1 MIDFSLYLITDRHQ
15 TMGRP
20 LLEVVEAALSGG
32 VRAVQLREKDLPAA
46 ELYELAWELRALT
59 ARYDARLF
67 INDRIDL
74 ALAVEA
80 DGVHLGVNSLP
91 VTAAR
96 RIAPDLI
103 IGYSSHAV
111 GEAAAAL
118 AKGADFVTFGPVFHT
133 PSKAAYGEPQG
144 TAKLAQACA
153 QLHGPVFALGGIK
166 QGNLDQVTA
175 HGCYRVALISAI
187 LAAPDPAA
195 AAEAFRRR
203 LQKNCVATEDTEG
216 SEETKNND

>member
-15 TMGRP
+15 TAGRP

-46 ELYELAWELRALT
+46 ELYDLAWELRALT
-59 ARYDARLF
+59 SRYDARLL
-67 INDRIDL
+67 INERIDV

-80 DGVHLGVNSLP
+80 DGVHLGVRSLP

-96 RIAPDLI
+96 RIAPDLL
-103 IGYSSHAV
+103 IGYSSHAL

-118 AKGADFVTFGPVFHT
+118 AKGADFVTFGPVFTT
-133 PSKAAYGEPQG
+133 PSKAAYGEPLG
-144 TAKLAQACA
+144 LTKLARACEA
-153 QLHGPVFALGGIK
+153 AKSPVFALGGVK
-166 QGNLDQVTA
+166 QTNLAQVTA
-175 HGCYRVALISAI
+175 AGCYRVALISDI

-195 AAEAFRRR
+195 AAEAFRRG
-203 LQKNCVATEDTEG
+203 LQ
-216 SEETKNND
+216 

>member
-15 TMGRP
+15 TAGRP

-32 VRAVQLREKDLPAA
+32 ARAVQLREKDLAPAD
-46 ELYELAWELRALT
+46 LYELAWEMRAIT
-59 ARYDARLF
+59 SRYDARLF

-80 DGVHLGVNSLP
+80 DGVHLGKAGLP

-96 RIAPDLI
+96 RIAPGLI
-103 IGYSSHAV
+103 IGYSSHGV

-118 AKGADFVTFGPVFHT
+118 AKGADFVTFGPVFST
-133 PSKAAYGEPQG
+133 PSKTVYGEPLG
-144 TAKLAQACA
+144 IAELTRACEHA
-153 QLHGPVFALGGIK
+153 SGPIFALGGVK
-166 QGNLDQVTA
+166 RQNLSRITGA
-175 HGCYRVALISAI
+175 GCHRVALISDI

-195 AAEAFRRR
+195 ATEEIRRALR
-203 LQKNCVATEDTEG
+203 
-216 SEETKNND
+216 

>member
-15 TMGRP
+15 TAGRP
-20 LLEVVEAALSGG
+20 LLEVLEAALSGG
-32 VRAVQLREKDLPAA
+32 VRAVQLREKDLPVA

-59 ARYDARLF
+59 ARFDARLF

-74 ALAVEA
+74 AMAVEA
-80 DGVHLGVNSLP
+80 DGVHLGKQSLP

-96 RIAPDLI
+96 RIAPDIL

-118 AKGADFVTFGPVFHT
+118 AKGADFVTFGPIFPT
-133 PSKAAYGEPQG
+133 PSKAAYGEPVG
-144 TAKLAQACA
+144 LAELSRACNQANA
-153 QLHGPVFALGGIK
+153 PVFALGGVK
-166 QGNLDQVTA
+166 PDNLDKVKATA
-175 HGCYRVALISAI
+175 CCRVALISGI

-195 AAEAFRRR
+195 AAEQFRRG
-203 LQKNCVATEDTEG
+203 LK
-216 SEETKNND
+216 

>member
-1 MIDFSLYLITDRHQ
+1 VIDFSLYLITDRNQ
-15 TMGRP
+15 TAGRP

-32 VRAVQLREKDLPAA
+32 VRAVQLREKDLPVP
-46 ELYELAWELRALT
+46 ELYDLAWELRALT
-59 ARYDARLF
+59 ARYDARLL
-67 INDRIDL
+67 INERIDI

-80 DGVHLGVNSLP
+80 DGVQLGTNSLP

-96 RIAPDLI
+96 RIAPDLL

-118 AKGADFVTFGPVFHT
+118 AKGADCVTFSPVFYT

-144 TAKLAQACA
+144 LTKLAQACE
-153 QLHGPVFALGGIK
+153 QLRGPVFALGGIK
-166 QGNLDQVTA
+166 QANLAQVTA
-175 HGCYRVALISAI
+175 AGCYRVALISDI

-195 AAEAFRRR
+195 AAEAFRRG
-203 LQKNCVATEDTEG
+203 LQ
-216 SEETKNND
+216 

>member
-15 TMGRP
+15 TAGRP

-59 ARYDARLF
+59 SRYDARLL
-67 INDRIDL
+67 INERIDI

-80 DGVHLGVNSLP
+80 DGVQLGVNSLP

-96 RIAPDLI
+96 RIAPELL
-103 IGYSSHAV
+103 IGYSSHGV
-111 GEAAAAL
+111 GEAVAAI
-118 AKGADFVTFGPVFHT
+118 AKGADFATFGPVFPT
-133 PSKAAYGEPQG
+133 PSKAAYGEPVGLGELQR
-144 TAKLAQACA
+144 AC
-153 QLHGPVFALGGIK
+153 QQPVGDLIFALGGVK
-166 QGNLDQVTA
+166 QANLPQVTA
-175 HGCYRVALISAI
+175 AGCYRVALISDI

-195 AAEAFRRR
+195 AAEAFRRG
-203 LQKNCVATEDTEG
+203 LQ
-216 SEETKNND
+216 